1 MSEEVK
7 VVLDYGQ
14 IINIIGDEVQ
24 LVWRALKENEATSEM
39 ISNIKSIEISDEQS
53 FIRKDRDKGLLQGT
67 VYVVV
72 KFGSGS
78 INFGSSVTPITILC
92 VGTSNKVRPAQL
104 LLGTFASQWTTKNMA
119 SGQLQVWN
127 TPEIITNFNEI
138 DADFKNLFR
147 LTGFVILGPAAVRV
161 GTITYYY
168 DHNNV
173 DDEHSETISM
183 MSVQDGY
190 HASLD
195 AQPFGNTHGFVK
207 SEVNFSTYTFSF
219 STYLLA
225 GHLANDMLAVRGFRY
240 RPNGTYFNPNMEDP
254 EQVEEYNKNFSSFQP
269 NDEIWLKI
277 QFDNGYNNFPGPGE
291 DQIDND
297 DPVTNSSF
305 FYKFKLVDSK
315 ISQELAGL
323 PTLVVTLTR

>member
-53 FIRKDRDKGLLQGT
+53 FIRKDREKKLLQGT
-67 VYVVV
+67 VYIVVR
-72 KFGSGS
+72 FGSGS
-78 INFGSSVTPITILC
+78 INFGSSVTPITLMC
-92 VGTSNKVRPAQL
+92 VGTVNKVRPTQL
-104 LLGTFASQWTTKNMA
+104 LLGTFASQWTTKNLS

-127 TPEIITNFNEI
+127 TPEVITNFNEI
-138 DADFKNLFR
+138 DSDFRNLFR

-168 DHNNV
+168 DHDNV

-195 AQPFGNTHGFVK
+195 AQPFGNTHGFAK

-240 RPNGTYFNPNMEDP
+240 RPNGTYSASTS
-254 EQVEEYNKNFSSFQP
+254 KFQP

-277 QFDNGYNNFPGPGE
+277 DFDNGYNNFPGEGE
-291 DQIDND
+291 TADAS
-297 DPVTNSSF
+297 DPVKHSPF

>member
-1 MSEEVK
+1 MADELI
-7 VVLDYGQ
+7 VLNYGQ
-14 IINIIGDEVQ
+14 IINAIGDELQV
-24 LVWRALKENEATSEM
+24 VWRALKENASTAEM
-39 ISNIKSIEISDEQS
+39 MENIKSIEISDEQS
-53 FIRKDRDKGLLQGT
+53 FIRKDKEQRLLKGT

-78 INFGSSVTPITILC
+78 INFGSSVTPITIMC
-92 VGTSNKVRPAQL
+92 VGTANKIRPTQL
-104 LLGTFASQWTTKNMA
+104 LLGTFASQWTTKNM
-119 SGQLQVWN
+119 SEGQLQVWN
-127 TPEIITNFNEI
+127 TPEVITNFNEI
-138 DADFKNLFR
+138 DAEFRNLFR

-168 DHNNV
+168 DHT
-173 DDEHSETISM
+173 DMTKKETISM

-219 STYLLA
+219 STYLLS
-225 GHLANDMLAVRGFRY
+225 GHLANDMLAVRGFRH
-240 RPNGTYFNPNMEDP
+240 RPNGTY
-254 EQVEEYNKNFSSFQP
+254 SSDTSIFQP
-269 NDEIWLKI
+269 NDEIWMGI
-277 QFDNGYNNFPGPGE
+277 EFDNGYSNVPGQGE